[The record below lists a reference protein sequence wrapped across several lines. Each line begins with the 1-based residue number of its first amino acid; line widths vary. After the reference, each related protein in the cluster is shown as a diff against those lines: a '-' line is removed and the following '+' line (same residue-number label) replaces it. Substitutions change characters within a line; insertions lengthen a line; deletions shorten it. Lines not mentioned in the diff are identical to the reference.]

1 MKHLLNDLSNEDKKS
16 IREQHTGGMKVMT
29 ENFRKLLNSKHGDAK
44 PLVLEQ
50 ESNNDRYNAAGY
62 KKVNDINL
70 PNGSYVGNP
79 PGVEKVASPAN
90 LYYVSD
96 LHIYDKS
103 GKSTGYLISLENP
116 SRSGYENADVVIT
129 DKKSDMPGTYFFK
142 DLGYKP
148 TEQSQTNAPQNTKTL
163 TNKVASEGIKNVTSQ
178 MMSDPPFPGEYSGYG
193 FGGVFGGINYMW
205 DCNGVEGMSGVRG
218 MVDGIVLTETI
229 ENMLSYQDAEITD
242 GKPGSPCVGFHSDQ
256 VKFIIYTSIDGKS
269 KCKNY

>member
-44 PLVLEQ
+44 PLIEQ
-50 ESNNDRYNAAGY
+50 NSENTQKSNVDKKIEEGY
-62 KKVNDINL
+62 QKVSVVSLPDGKYIYQGSADICSIYDQDGKTETGYVVEMPYSIRGMWDPTPIEVRNK
-70 PNGSYVGNP
+70 SFVGNQ
-79 PGVEKVASPAN
+79 E
-90 LYYVSD
+90 
-96 LHIYDKS
+96 
-103 GKSTGYLISLENP
+103 
-116 SRSGYENADVVIT
+116 
-129 DKKSDMPGTYFFK
+129 FK
-142 DLGYKP
+142 TILFKEVGYKP
-148 TEQSQTNAPQNTKTL
+148 QTNAPQNTKTL